1 LPSAPIADYGA
12 ATERIKVWRIKVR
25 GWRRYMGNNL
35 LLVGSVP
42 LETVEDVMRTF
53 GGALGPYLPAMPDG
67 EVGERRSWVNRLS
80 YQIFNGHQDLETLKR
95 PKPVDGV
102 EQLLPRSRD
111 DAWQFRVKPGVE
123 RVRFGNPGARL
134 GYARDA
140 VSSYFVF
147 RTLREK
153 GIIPDGVRFQISI
166 PACNSVIRPL
176 YFPDPADLPR
186 IRPGFEAALAAE
198 VEAIAAKIPHE
209 DLAIQWDCAWELQ
222 AVCGAGKSV
231 PSELEVETHVP
242 QIARLSQAVPK
253 DVALGFHFCFGTFGG
268 WPAFAPDDL
277 SRPVDLINAVLA
289 SIDRQVDWIHIP
301 ALDRSDDAFYAPLK
315 RLDAKGARVY
325 LGAIHSMPTLKQ
337 RLDAARKFLPD
348 FGLAAYCGFGR
359 TPVEKI
365 PGILQDHLA
374 ALKVAGLA

>member
-1 LPSAPIADYGA
+1 
-12 ATERIKVWRIKVR
+12 
-25 GWRRYMGNNL
+25 MGHNL

-42 LETVEDVMRTF
+42 LDTVEEVMRTF

-95 PKPVDGV
+95 PRPVDGV

-123 RVRFGNPGARL
+123 RVRFANPGSRL

-153 GIIPDGVRFQISI
+153 GIIPSGIRFQISI
-166 PACNSVIRPL
+166 PACHSVIRPL
-176 YFPDPADLPR
+176 YFPDPQDLLR

-198 VEAIAAKIPHE
+198 VQAIAEKIPHQ

-222 AVCGAGKSV
+222 AVCGAGKG
-231 PSELEVETHVP
+231 SEGEVATHVP
-242 QIARLSQAVPK
+242 QIARLSEAVPQ

-277 SRPVDLINAVLA
+277 SKPVELINAVLA
-289 SIDRQVDWIHIP
+289 ATGRRVDWVHIP
-301 ALDRSDDAFYAPLK
+301 TLDRTDDAFYAPLT
-315 RLDAKGARVY
+315 RLDARGARVY
-325 LGAIHSMPTLKQ
+325 LGAIHTMTNLRQ
-337 RLDAARKFLPD
+337 RLDTARKFLPD

-359 TPVEKI
+359 TPPAEM
-365 PGILQDHLA
+365 PRILKDHLD
-374 ALKVAGLA
+374 ALKIAGLA